1 MDDLQRRFRVAISAD
16 GRYSFSFNGQRIGRG
31 PAKGDV
37 RHQFYETYDLTEW
50 LRPGK
55 NVLAVRVIDYSA
67 VECNPPLL
75 GAPAS
80 VMVHKGGLV
89 FEGWLEGTMTS
100 CLVSDATWRVWTE
113 KSLEFVPDETAPG
126 GFVGYFEKWHVR
138 DAELGWE
145 GIDYDDQSWAQAT
158 VLYPAERLEDRRDS
172 VAPYGLMPAIV
183 RPCYEGREQN
193 FSAIFLPGGANA
205 SEDVRAWGTGRER
218 LRCKPGQSFRAILDA
233 GRLETGFPSL
243 TLHGGTGARIT
254 LTYAEALRLSADV
267 PSPFSLRP
275 EGDLASVATDTP
287 TGNTVWSFDRRG
299 AVSGFR
305 DVILADGRS
314 CTFEPTHWRTFRY
327 LMVDIEGGSEPIE
340 LEAMAFRPW
349 TYPLEIISDVETYRR
364 VDRKIWDI
372 SARTLQ
378 LCSHET
384 FEDCPYYEQ
393 LQYAGDSLITSRLAL
408 YLTGNGDLTRQA
420 LYHFAWSLTP
430 EGITTS
436 RYPCTI
442 AQVIPSWSL
451 HWISMLHDY
460 VLLSGDRAIARE
472 LLRVAESILSW
483 FRSHADHGGLPS
495 LLPFWNCVDWTPGWK
510 RGQPPGWDAGATCVI
525 SCQYVQ
531 ALREVS
537 RLYQWCGDDGRGES
551 LQREAHRLAG
561 EVERRFWAAEL
572 GCYRDAETISTSSIL
587 ANAWAVCAGIV
598 PEEKKARVAE
608 RLLQWSPANVS
619 YFGMFWVFRAL
630 RELQADRWWLH
641 LRPWEKL
648 VDSGLTTW
656 PEDTAFWR
664 SMCHA
669 WSAHPI
675 VEYIEGMV
683 GLRVEAPGWSEVSLC
698 PNLGLLDQTSFH
710 LCTPLGELRGTLHR
724 EKTGFRFKIIK
735 PLGMRLRIG
744 HAAKVAIFSPT
755 EDSAHGFISSVS
767 EQMAEEMKV
776 A

>member
-1 MDDLQRRFRVAISAD
+1 MSPSNWKRV
-16 GRYSFSFNGQRIGRG
+16 
-31 PAKGDV
+31 
-37 RHQFYETYDLTEW
+37 
-50 LRPGK
+50 
-55 NVLAVRVIDYSA
+55 
-67 VECNPPLL
+67 
-75 GAPAS
+75 
-80 VMVHKGGLV
+80 
-89 FEGWLEGTMTS
+89 
-100 CLVSDATWRVWTE
+100 
-113 KSLEFVPDETAPG
+113 
-126 GFVGYFEKWHVR
+126 
-138 DAELGWE
+138 
-145 GIDYDDQSWAQAT
+145 
-158 VLYPAERLEDRRDS
+158 
-172 VAPYGLMPAIV
+172 
-183 RPCYEGREQN
+183 
-193 FSAIFLPGGANA
+193 
-205 SEDVRAWGTGRER
+205 
-218 LRCKPGQSFRAILDA
+218 
-233 GRLETGFPSL
+233 
-243 TLHGGTGARIT
+243 
-254 LTYAEALRLSADV
+254 
-267 PSPFSLRP
+267 
-275 EGDLASVATDTP
+275 
-287 TGNTVWSFDRRG
+287 
-299 AVSGFR
+299 
-305 DVILADGRS
+305 
-314 CTFEPTHWRTFRY
+314 
-327 LMVDIEGGSEPIE
+327 
-340 LEAMAFRPW
+340 AFRPW
-349 TYPLEIISDVETYRR
+349 AYPLEIISDVETYRR

-408 YLTGNGDLTRQA
+408 YLTGKGDLTRQA